1 MMIKFVLVMLAI
13 ATIVYAVNWYK
24 QEQRSKQI
32 SEMTCDDLVD
42 AIITREISILEVP
55 AEHREAVNEI
65 LQEIQE
71 QLDKS

>member
-1 MMIKFVLVMLAI
+1 MLAI